1 MERGN
6 VIGTDSI
13 RLPDGQHVNDIDETG
28 YTYLGILETDK
39 IKEKEM
45 KEKFIKKYLRRLRAK
60 LNRRNKVMTVDTW
73 AVSLMRYGAGILIR
87 DTEG

>member
-1 MERGN
+1 MEYLSW
-6 VIGTDSI
+6 SI
-13 RLPDGQHVNDIDETG
+13 RLPDGQHVHVIDETS

-45 KEKFIKKYLRRLRAK
+45 KEKFTKEYLRRLRAK
-60 LNRRNKVMTVDTW
+60 LNGRNKVMTVNTW

>member
-1 MERGN
+1 
-6 VIGTDSI
+6 
-13 RLPDGQHVNDIDETG
+13 
-28 YTYLGILETDK
+28 
-39 IKEKEM
+39 M

-60 LNRRNKVMTVDTW
+60 LNGRNKVMTVDTS